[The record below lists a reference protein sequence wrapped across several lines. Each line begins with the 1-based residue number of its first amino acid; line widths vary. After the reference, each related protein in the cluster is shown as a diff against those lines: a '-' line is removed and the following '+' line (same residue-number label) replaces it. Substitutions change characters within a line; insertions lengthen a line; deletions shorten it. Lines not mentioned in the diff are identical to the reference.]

1 MTTTTLG
8 LRDRKRLET
17 RARLETA
24 AVELVLR
31 DGIENATI
39 DAISEHA
46 DVSPRTFFN
55 YFDCKEDAILGLRDV
70 EVTDEVVRAHIVAAG
85 DADLVESI
93 VAMLFTTIGQPISD
107 PATRATRLEL
117 VLRHPQLLGRQ
128 FAQMTRMAEQLTAAV
143 RVILA
148 HHDGA
153 EESGTDSPAAELM
166 LAICGSGVRVAVME
180 LAAAHGDAD
189 PNQLQKRAVE
199 LVREVIQ
206 KLQ

>member
-55 YFDCKEDAILGLRDV
+55 YFDCKEDAVLGLRDV
-70 EVTDEVVRAHIVAAG
+70 EVTDEVVRAHIAASG

-93 VAMLFTTIGQPISD
+93 VVMLFTTIGQPISD

-143 RVILA
+143 RVIVA

-153 EESGTDSPAAELM
+153 GESPTESPAAELM

-180 LAAAHGDAD
+180 MAAAHGDAD
-189 PNQLQKRAVE
+189 PEQLQKRAVE
-199 LVREVIQ
+199 LVREVVQ

>member
-17 RARLETA
+17 RARLEAA
-24 AVELVLR
+24 AVELVMR
-31 DGIENATI
+31 DGIELATI
-39 DAISEHA
+39 DAISEQA

-70 EVTDEVVRAHIVAAG
+70 EVTEEVVRDHLAASG

-93 VAMLFTTIGQPISD
+93 VTMLFATIGQPISD

-128 FAQMTRMAEQLTAAV
+128 FAQMTRMAEQLTTAV
-143 RVILA
+143 RAILA
-148 HHDGA
+148 HHDGGG
-153 EESGTDSPAAELM
+153 SDTDSPTAELI

-189 PNQLQKRAVE
+189 PNQLQKRAIE
-199 LVREVIQ
+199 LVREVVQ